1 MGNAL
6 KSVTTKTVTPN
17 NASLEQPATAE
28 PSFSTG
34 DLGQLQEILFGQQ
47 QRTTH
52 QQIQELQSNMQAEIQ
67 SLRSMMTETIASS
80 DKENKE
86 ANKQL
91 QAALET
97 SEKSVKAEIKQSQA
111 SLLAEVKTSLDA
123 LQNDKVNN
131 EQLASLLT
139 DMAGYL
145 SKK

>member
-1 MGNAL
+1 
-6 KSVTTKTVTPN
+6 
-17 NASLEQPATAE
+17 
-28 PSFSTG
+28 
-34 DLGQLQEILFGQQ
+34 
-47 QRTTH
+47 
-52 QQIQELQSNMQAEIQ
+52 MQAEIQ

-131 EQLASLLT
+131 EQLANLLT